1 MHGVDSAGPFP
12 TAVVAA
18 FESQFF
24 APGVDALLLCQA
36 EIVRVREILIE
47 RHVVVQVLVGR
58 DGRQDKLVSGIL
70 CVEAAVQQAS
80 AVE

>member
-1 MHGVDSAGPFP
+1 MCIRDR
-12 TAVVAA
+12 
-18 FESQFF
+18 
-24 APGVDALLLCQA
+24 A